1 MGLSQLSRSRR
12 ESNVLTI
19 GLGFVVVAM
28 AALAR
33 DPSWWYGFVGAVIAA
48 SILIIAL
55 WRRDAITTPQVVALA
70 LVFRIAFLPLLPVLS
85 DDAYR
90 YVWDGMLQ
98 VHGINPYQYRPAAPE
113 LAAFHNEPIFESL
126 NSASYYSVYP
136 PLSQALFALGGLF
149 YDQGWTISY
158 YVIKGLFATL
168 EMGGVLLL
176 AKMIAARDLMLYA
189 WHPLALIEGAGQAH
203 TEAATVFFLIAA
215 VWAVRRSSSLG
226 ASLALTAAVW
236 VKLYPVVLIPLL
248 WRRFGWRPAIPV
260 IVFSVVVC
268 LPYASVE
275 VLYHFATSL
284 NLYVQLFE
292 FNAGLYYGVKELFRW
307 VTGADWSKTLGPA
320 FGVIYTAILPAVYW
334 SDARFDWSFATSAL
348 LLLGLFFFCS
358 TTVHPWY
365 LLTVL
370 PLAVLFQPPVWGW
383 IWLATC
389 SVCTYLFYIGGPYW
403 SLVAVGWGGA
413 ALLFTAAYG
422 DDVLQ
427 GLLRWRASLKVG
439 RLRPAFSKLVQGGDG
454 AVQVL
459 DLGSGEGYVGAR
471 LAEETGA
478 KVFLADVL
486 DLNRTS
492 LPHVVY
498 DGQTLPYD
506 DAAFDVT
513 VLYFVLHHCE
523 DPGQVLREARRV
535 SKKGVL
541 IVESTYTNKWQ
552 GALLHVLDRGANR
565 LRSRRAMDAQE
576 EQLHFRRPDEW
587 RALIRENG
595 GEIHAEHRFGRWW
608 HRQVLFA
615 VR

>member
-1 MGLSQLSRSRR
+1 
-12 ESNVLTI
+12 VLTI
-19 GLGFVVVAM
+19 GLGVTVVAM
-28 AALAR
+28 AVLAR
-33 DPSWWYGFVGAVIAA
+33 DPSWWYGFVGTVIAA
-48 SILIIAL
+48 SVLIMAL
-55 WRRDAITTPQVVALA
+55 WRRNAITTPQVVALA
-70 LVFRIAFLPLLPVLS
+70 LVFRVAFLPLLPVLS

-98 VHGINPYQYRPAAPE
+98 VRGINPYQYRPEAPE
-113 LAAFHNEPIFESL
+113 LAAFRNEPIFEYL

-136 PLSQALFALGGLF
+136 PLSQVLFAIGGLF

-158 YVIKGLFATL
+158 YVIKGLFAAL

-189 WHPLALIEGAGQAH
+189 WHPLALIEGAGQGH
-203 TEAATVFFLIAA
+203 TEAATVFFLVAA

-248 WRRFGWRPAIPV
+248 WRRFGMRPAVPV
-260 IVFSVVVC
+260 TAFSVAVC

-275 VLYHFATSL
+275 VLYHFAASL

-292 FNAGLYYGVKELFRW
+292 FNAGLYYSVKELFRW
-307 VTGADWSKTLGPA
+307 ATGTDWSKTLGPA
-320 FGVIYTAILPAVYW
+320 FGVVFAASLPAVYW
-334 SDARFDWSFATSAL
+334 SDARFDWSFATSAI

-370 PLAVLFQPPVWGW
+370 PLAVLFRPPVWGW
-383 IWLATC
+383 LWLGTC
-389 SVCTYLFYIGGPYW
+389 SACTYLFYIGGPYW

-413 ALLFTAAYG
+413 TVLFAAAYG

-427 GLLRWRASLKVG
+427 GLLRWRAARKVA
-439 RLRPAFSKLVQGGDG
+439 RLQTAFSALVREGDG
-454 AVQVL
+454 TMQVL
-459 DLGSGEGYVGAR
+459 DLGSGEGYVGAQ

-478 KVFLADVL
+478 EVSLADVI

-498 DGQTLPYD
+498 DGRTLPYD

-513 VLYFVLHHCE
+513 LLYFVLHHCE
-523 DPGQVLREARRV
+523 DPEQVLREALRV
-535 SKKGVL
+535 SRGGIL
-541 IVESTYTNKWQ
+541 IVESTYAHGWQ
-552 GALLHVLDRGANR
+552 RALLRFLDRGVNR
-565 LRSRRAMDAQE
+565 LRSGGAMDAQE
-576 EQLHFRRPDEW
+576 EQLHFRRPEEW
-587 RALIRENG
+587 QSLIRQRG
-595 GEIHAEHRFGRWW
+595 GAVTAEQRFGHWW
-608 HRQVLFA
+608 HRQVLFV
-615 VR
+615 VRCSQ